1 MTLFL
6 ALLLTLGLSSQAQAQ
21 VAFEVPTTS
30 PFQAAIG
37 PKSVAIGDLNGD
49 GKFDL
54 ITANGT
60 SNNVSVFLNVLNM
73 GLPPVGGGG
82 GSGVGVEDDNC
93 FIATAAYGSPLAPQV
108 QLLRELRDPYLLPF
122 ATGRAF
128 VKLYYTLSP
137 PLAELIAG
145 SEILRTIV
153 RAGLVPIIG
162 WAALVLWSPSLGLG
176 IPIVALGLGLWLAR
190 RKWVVYRR
198 ART

>member
-1 MTLFL
+1 VDTAGSAYVTGETNSADFRTATLQPN
-6 ALLLTLGLSSQAQAQ
+6 LGGGID
-21 VAFEVPTTS
+21 AFISKISEP
-30 PFQAAIG
+30 
-37 PKSVAIGDLNGD
+37 
-49 GKFDL
+49 
-54 ITANGT
+54 
-60 SNNVSVFLNVLNM
+60 
-73 GLPPVGGGG
+73 LPATPGGGG
-82 GSGVGVEDDNC
+82 NGDDDC

-108 QLLRELRDPYLLPF
+108 QLLRELRDQYLLPF

-176 IPIVALGLGLWLAR
+176 IPIVALGLGVWLAR
-190 RKWVVYRR
+190 RTWAVYRR